1 MNGLEKMGRKESW
14 DSITHTLLA
23 RVSNFLVG
31 FISGYSALFS
41 AVLPLVA
48 VYRLVVGD
56 YVSAVLFLL
65 FAIVFMAIN
74 AKIQR

>member
-14 DSITHTLLA
+14 DSILYSIIA
-23 RVSNFLVG
+23 RLSTFLVG

-48 VYRLVVGD
+48 VYRLFVGD
-56 YVSAVLFLL
+56 YVAAVLFLL
-65 FAIVFMAIN
+65 FAIVFMVIN
-74 AKIQR
+74 AKIR